1 MVVIMTTEEAL
12 EICQGEM
19 KDVVLNILA
28 ELGTDD
34 DYLSL
39 AEEIE
44 AIFLDEY
51 NILGKKSYPDFEDI
65 ALELIASM

>member
-1 MVVIMTTEEAL
+1 MTTEEAIDL
-12 EICQGEM
+12 CHGEM
-19 KDVVLNILA
+19 KDVVSNILM

-44 AIFLDEY
+44 AVFLDEY
-51 NILGKKSYPDFEDI
+51 TILGKEEYPDFEEV

>member
-1 MVVIMTTEEAL
+1 
-12 EICQGEM
+12 
-19 KDVVLNILA
+19 LNIFA

-44 AIFLDEY
+44 AVFLDEY
-51 NILGKKSYPDFEDI
+51 NILGKENYPDFEDI
-65 ALELIASM
+65 ALELIACM